1 MALSFAAVKLNLEP
15 RPEEVAEVQERL
27 LTALVALFDQH
38 KHLMPGWENKTLEI
52 V

>member
-1 MALSFAAVKLNLEP
+1 MKRNPEP
-15 RPEEVAEVQERL
+15 MPEEIAEVQERL
-27 LTALVALFDQH
+27 LATLVALFDQH

>member
-1 MALSFAAVKLNLEP
+1 MAVSCAAVKLNLEP